1 MMNASEIVEVIKRR
15 RDSFWDL
22 QIEGTSSDDPVYSGA
37 DLARAKADEYDD
49 LLVEIGAITPQEAR
63 SA

>member
-15 RDSFWDL
+15 RDEFWDL
-22 QIEGTSSDDPVYSGA
+22 QIVGTASDPLDYSAA
-37 DLARAKADEYDD
+37 DLARAKADEYDR
-49 LLVEIGAITPQEAR
+49 LLVEIGAITPREAK